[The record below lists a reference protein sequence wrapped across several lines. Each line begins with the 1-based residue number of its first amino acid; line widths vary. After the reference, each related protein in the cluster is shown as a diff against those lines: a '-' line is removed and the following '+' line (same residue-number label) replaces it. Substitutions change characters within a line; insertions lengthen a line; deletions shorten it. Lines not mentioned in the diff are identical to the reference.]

1 MMDPNGFTCLSND
14 AENHAMVAHHVWLI
28 AETLQDDGFVKKA
41 RVPHWTAS
49 ACGQPVAHSLA
60 AQGSVQAYDRLDGRG
75 YIRGFES
82 VSGQNR
88 YRLRVATL
96 TLQALL
102 SQQPRQSGVSA
113 ESPRAI
119 AASRTSGSP
128 LSEREAQILRCI
140 SEGRSNKEV
149 ARQLGISPSTV
160 RTHVESMFRKL
171 QCTTRAAATLK
182 ALSLGL
188 I

>member
-1 MMDPNGFTCLSND
+1 MMDLNGFSCLSSN
-14 AENHAMVAHHVWLI
+14 AESHAMAAHHVWRIPGALP
-28 AETLQDDGFVKKA
+28 DDGFEKRA
-41 RVPHWTAS
+41 GVPHWTS
-49 ACGQPVAHSLA
+49 PACGRPVGRSLA
-60 AQGSVQAYDRLDGRG
+60 AQGAVQSYERLDGRG
-75 YIRGFES
+75 YIRGFEGDS
-82 VSGQNR
+82 EQIH
-88 YRLRVATL
+88 YRLQVATL
-96 TLQALL
+96 TLQALRN
-102 SQQPRQSGVSA
+102 QHPRQPSLSEEGSHA
-113 ESPRAI
+113 M
-119 AASRTSGSP
+119 AASRTSSSP

-140 SEGRSNKEV
+140 SEGGSNKEV

>member
-1 MMDPNGFTCLSND
+1 MMDLNGFSCLSSD
-14 AENHAMVAHHVWLI
+14 AERHSMAAHHVWLI
-28 AETLQDDGFVKKA
+28 PGALPDDGFAKKA
-41 RVPHWTAS
+41 RVPHWTVG
-49 ACGQPVAHSLA
+49 ACGQPDGHSLA
-60 AQGSVQAYDRLDGRG
+60 AQGLVQSYDRLDGRG
-75 YIRGFES
+75 YIRGFEGD
-82 VSGQNR
+82 SGLIR
-88 YRLRVATL
+88 YRLRIATL
-96 TLQALL
+96 TLQALR
-102 SQQPRQSGVSA
+102 SQQPRQLDLSA
-113 ESPRAI
+113 DDTRVMAQPRTNSSA
-119 AASRTSGSP
+119 

-160 RTHVESMFRKL
+160 RTHVENMFRKL

>member
-1 MMDPNGFTCLSND
+1 MMDLNGFSCLSSD
-14 AENHAMVAHHVWLI
+14 AESHAMAARHIWLI
-28 AETLQDDGFVKKA
+28 PGALPDDGFAKNAK
-41 RVPHWTAS
+41 VPHWTVG
-49 ACGQPVAHSLA
+49 ACGQHDGRSLA
-60 AQGSVQAYDRLDGRG
+60 AQGLVQSYDRLAGRG
-75 YIRGFES
+75 YIRGFEGD
-82 VSGQNR
+82 SGLIR

-96 TLQALL
+96 TLEALR
-102 SQQPRQSGVSA
+102 SQSPRQPDLSA
-113 ESPRAI
+113 EGTRAMAEPRTN
-119 AASRTSGSP
+119 SNP

-140 SEGRSNKEV
+140 SEGGSNKEV

-160 RTHVESMFRKL
+160 RTHVENMFRKL

>member
-1 MMDPNGFTCLSND
+1 MMDLNGFSCLSSN
-14 AENHAMVAHHVWLI
+14 AESHVMAAHHVWLI
-28 AETLQDDGFVKKA
+28 RGALPDDGFEKNA
-41 RVPHWTAS
+41 GVPHWTS
-49 ACGQPVAHSLA
+49 RACGQAVGCSLA
-60 AQGSVQAYDRLDGRG
+60 AQGAVQSYERLDGRG
-75 YIRGFES
+75 YVRGFEGDA
-82 VSGQNR
+82 VQIR

-96 TLQALL
+96 TLQALR
-102 SQQPRQSGVSA
+102 SQQPRQPGLSEEGRRAMAVS
-113 ESPRAI
+113 RAG
-119 AASRTSGSP
+119 SSP
-128 LSEREAQILRCI
+128 LSERETQILRCI
-140 SEGRSNKEV
+140 SEGGSNKEV

>member
-1 MMDPNGFTCLSND
+1 MMDLNGFSCLSSD
-14 AENHAMVAHHVWLI
+14 AERHAMAVDHIWLI
-28 AETLQDDGFVKKA
+28 PGAFPDDGFA
-41 RVPHWTAS
+41 HNAGVPHWTS
-49 ACGQPVAHSLA
+49 RACGQTVGCSLA
-60 AQGSVQAYDRLDGRG
+60 APGAVQSYERLDGRD
-75 YIRGFES
+75 YVRGFENDA
-82 VSGQNR
+82 VQIH

-96 TLQALL
+96 TLQALR
-102 SQQPRQSGVSA
+102 SQQPRQPGLSEEGTRPMGV
-113 ESPRAI
+113 
-119 AASRTSGSP
+119 SRTSSSP
-128 LSEREAQILRCI
+128 LSERETQILRCI
-140 SEGRSNKEV
+140 SEGGSNKEV

>member
-1 MMDPNGFTCLSND
+1 MMDLNGFSCLSSD
-14 AENHAMVAHHVWLI
+14 AGSQAMAARHVWLI
-28 AETLQDDGFVKKA
+28 PGVLSDGGFAKKA
-41 RVPHWTAS
+41 RVPHWTVG
-49 ACGQPVAHSLA
+49 ACGRPDGRSLA
-60 AQGSVQAYDRLDGRG
+60 ARGFVQSYEQLDGRD
-75 YIRGFES
+75 YIRGFEGD
-82 VSGQNR
+82 SGLIR

-96 TLQALL
+96 TLEALR
-102 SQQPRQSGVSA
+102 SQQPRQPDLSA
-113 ESPRAI
+113 EGNRAI
-119 AASRTSGSP
+119 AQPRTNSKP

-140 SEGRSNKEV
+140 SEGGSNKEI

-160 RTHVESMFRKL
+160 RTHVENMFRKL

>member
-1 MMDPNGFTCLSND
+1 MMNLNGFSCLSSD
-14 AENHAMVAHHVWLI
+14 AESHAMAAHHVWLI
-28 AETLQDDGFVKKA
+28 PGALPDDG
-41 RVPHWTAS
+41 RVPHWTVG
-49 ACGQPVAHSLA
+49 ACGQPDGRSLA
-60 AQGSVQAYDRLDGRG
+60 ARALVQSYDRLDGRG
-75 YIRGFES
+75 YIRGFEGD
-82 VSGQNR
+82 SGLIR

-96 TLQALL
+96 TLEALR
-102 SQQPRQSGVSA
+102 SQQPRQPDLSA
-113 ESPRAI
+113 EGNRVMAQ
-119 AASRTSGSP
+119 SRTHSSP

-140 SEGRSNKEV
+140 SEGGSNKEV

-160 RTHVESMFRKL
+160 RTHVENMFRKL